1 MLPIST
7 FLRIGIVSI
16 LVLLLSIVFLILLIN
31 LYQQRIGS
39 TRDTLTQ
46 KVFNGLGTHAII
58 VVNDDI
64 TSMQTIVNTLVSV
77 FSISERQSI
86 CLMLRI
92 HKEGIAVV
100 WTGERNE
107 AERYLEIMRRNR
119 LRCFLTE
126 IME

>member
-16 LVLLLSIVFLILLIN
+16 FVLTLSIVFLILLIN

-39 TRDTLTQ
+39 TRDTLTE
-46 KVFNGLGTHAII
+46 KVFNGLGTHAIV

-107 AERYLEIMRRNR
+107 AERYLETMRRNR

-126 IME
+126 VTG

>member
-1 MLPIST
+1 MLPIFT
-7 FLRIGIVSI
+7 FLRIGVISI
-16 LVLLLSIVFLILLIN
+16 IILILSIIFLILLIN

-46 KVFNGLGTHAII
+46 KVFNGLGTHAIV

-64 TSMQTIVNTLVSV
+64 NSMQTIVNTLVSV

-86 CLMLRI
+86 CLMLRV

-119 LRCFLTE
+119 LRCFVTE
-126 IME
+126 VMG

>member
-7 FLRIGIVSI
+7 FLRIGVISI
-16 LVLLLSIVFLILLIN
+16 FVLILSIIFLILLIN

-46 KVFNGLGTHAII
+46 KVFNGLGTHAIV

-64 TSMQTIVNTLVSV
+64 SSMQTIINTLVSV

-107 AERYLEIMRRNR
+107 AERYVEIMRRNR

-126 IME
+126 IMG

>member
-7 FLRIGIVSI
+7 FLRIGVISI
-16 LVLLLSIVFLILLIN
+16 IILILSIIFLVLLIN

-46 KVFNGLGTHAII
+46 KVFNGLGTHAIV

-64 TSMQTIVNTLVSV
+64 NSMKTIVNTLVSV

-86 CLMLRI
+86 CLMLRV

-107 AERYLEIMRRNR
+107 AERYLEVMRRNR
-119 LRCFLTE
+119 LRCFVTE
-126 IME
+126 VMG

>member
-7 FLRIGIVSI
+7 FIRIGVISIVI
-16 LVLLLSIVFLILLIN
+16 LILSIIFLILLIN
-31 LYQQRIGS
+31 LYQHRIGS

-46 KVFNGLGTHAII
+46 KVFNGLGTHAIV

-64 TSMQTIVNTLVSV
+64 NSMQTIVNSLVSV
-77 FSISERQSI
+77 FSMSERQSI

-119 LRCFLTE
+119 LRCFVTE
-126 IME
+126 VME

>member
-7 FLRIGIVSI
+7 FLRIGVISI
-16 LVLLLSIVFLILLIN
+16 FGLILSIVFLILLIN
-31 LYQQRIGS
+31 LYRQRIGS

-46 KVFNGLGTHAII
+46 KVFNGLGTHAIV

-64 TSMQTIVNTLVSV
+64 NSMQTIVNTLVSV

-92 HKEGIAVV
+92 HKEGIAIV

-107 AERYLEIMRRNR
+107 AERYMEIMRRNR

-126 IME
+126 IMG